1 MVTHELATALLG
13 AGAAEI
19 PSEGVRI
26 GAVTRSGSEFE
37 LHPLLSEFL
46 ITQLQDDPDS
56 GLKKWPLMPCGFLS
70 RSENWDQAF
79 HVIWSL
85 KTSHLLP
92 DLLTVALDDLL
103 REGRTQTVVQWLDLA
118 EANHLTS
125 PVIDLAASEIGFR
138 EGLYAKLKLLRSQP
152 YVTLRTELRAR
163 ALIRAGQSAMLDSRD
178 EQALPFSVRRDCAAR
193 VQYARLEALVGEYLT
208 HWSSA
213 EPRKRKMPSLS

>member
-1 MVTHELATALLG
+1 MASSPRSGFADDELDLPELDLPEALYDYFAGASSGDESAVQRGLSQLGALGVVTHELATALLG

-19 PSEGVRI
+19 LSEGVRI

-56 GLKKWPLMPCGFLS
+56 GLKKMAADAMRLLVAE
-70 RSENWDQAF
+70 RKWDQAF

-103 REGRTQTVVQWLDLA
+103 QRADTDCGPMARPRRGQPPHFARHRPCGVW
-118 EANHLTS
+118 
-125 PVIDLAASEIGFR
+125 IGFR
-138 EGLYAKLKLLRSQP
+138 EGLYKS
-152 YVTLRTELRAR
+152 
-163 ALIRAGQSAMLDSRD
+163 
-178 EQALPFSVRRDCAAR
+178 
-193 VQYARLEALVGEYLT
+193 
-208 HWSSA
+208 
-213 EPRKRKMPSLS
+213 